1 MKICLIVEGCYPYVV
16 GGVSA
21 WVQILMQRMPE
32 HQFVIVSIGA
42 ESRQRGQFRYPIP
55 ANVTEVREY
64 FLDEP
69 MVPDAAPSA
78 ERPLTDAQRRALL
91 DLVRGTAPDWSQLFE
106 LFGGKNPL
114 PVQQFLMSEEFLS
127 LVQGLAEGPG
137 RNTPFKDLFWALRSM
152 LLPALELLRCPVPE
166 ADLYHTVATGYA
178 GLLGA
183 KFSYFAQ
190 KPYLVTEHGIYT
202 REREEEILKA
212 DWVPGYFKPT
222 WIGYFRAL
230 SQAAYRQAGTIVSL
244 FQGARELQI
253 GLGAEERK
261 CQVIP
266 NGIDVGRFAAMPPL
280 DPAPHPLHIGA
291 VLRIVPIKDVK
302 TMIYSFHRIKVARPD
317 ATLDLIG
324 PCDEDPDYYEECKA
338 LIHRLNCPD
347 IRFVG
352 RADVTDW
359 LPKLDLVL
367 LTSISEG
374 QPFVLLEAMA
384 ARRPVV
390 ATNVG
395 SCREIIEGAGDGLG
409 PAGRVVP
416 VMSPAAIADGIL
428 EISRSPA
435 QLRALAENGYRR
447 VVRFYQDKDFLA
459 AYRSLYREAV
469 QNTQQEVNCPWR
481 ASALN

>member
-21 WVQILMQRMPE
+21 WVQMLMQRMPE

-55 ANVTEVREY
+55 ANVTEIREY

-69 MVPDAAPSA
+69 MVPDAVPSV

-137 RNTPFKDLFWALRSM
+137 RNTPFKDLFWAAFHAAARAGTAALPGAGGRPLPYGGHRLRGAAGGQVQ
-152 LLPALELLRCPVPE
+152 LLCPETLPGHRARHLYPGTGGGDPQGRLGAGVFQTHLDRVFPGVEPGGLPAGGHHRV
-166 ADLYHTVATGYA
+166 V
-178 GLLGA
+178 
-183 KFSYFAQ
+183 
-190 KPYLVTEHGIYT
+190 
-202 REREEEILKA
+202 
-212 DWVPGYFKPT
+212 
-222 WIGYFRAL
+222 
-230 SQAAYRQAGTIVSL
+230 VS
-244 FQGARELQI
+244 RELQI

-261 CQVIP
+261 CRVIP

-338 LIHRLNCPD
+338 LIRRLDCPD

-352 RADVTDW
+352 RADVTHW

-395 SCREIIEGAGDGLG
+395 ACREIIEGAGDGLG

>member
-21 WVQILMQRMPE
+21 WVQMLLRQMPE
-32 HQFVIVSIGA
+32 HQFLLVSIGA
-42 ESRQRGQFRYPIP
+42 QRRQRGQFRYEIP
-55 ANVTEVREY
+55 ANVTELREY

-69 MVPDAAPSA
+69 LGREPGASG
-78 ERPLTDAQRRALL
+78 RPLSAADRQALL
-91 DLVRGTAPDWSQLFE
+91 DLVRGTAPDWPRLFE
-106 LFGGKNPL
+106 AFGGEQPR
-114 PVQQFLMSEEFLS
+114 PVEEFLMSEDFLA
-127 LVQGLAEGPG
+127 LARGLAETTG
-137 RNTPFKDLFWALRSM
+137 RNTPFKDLFWTLRSM

-166 ADLYHTVATGYA
+166 ADVYHAVATGYA

-183 KFSYFAQ
+183 KFSYFAH
-190 KPYLVTEHGIYT
+190 KPLLLTEHGIYT

-230 SQAAYRQAGTIVSL
+230 SQAAYRQARTIVSL

-253 GLGAEERK
+253 GLGADERK
-261 CQVIP
+261 CRVIP
-266 NGIDVGRFAAMPPL
+266 NGIDISRFASIPPL
-280 DPAPHPLHIGA
+280 DPAPHPLRLGA

-302 TMIYSFHRIKVARPD
+302 TMIYSFHRVKAARPD

-324 PCDEDPDYYEECKA
+324 PYDEDPAYYQECRD
-338 LIHRLNCPD
+338 LIRRLGCRD

-359 LPKLDLVL
+359 LPKLDLLL

-384 ARRPVV
+384 AHRPVV

-395 SCREIIEGAGDGLG
+395 ACREIIEGAEDGLG

-416 VMSPAAIADGIL
+416 VMSPAAIAQGIL
-428 EISRSPA
+428 EISRTPA
-435 QLRALAENGYRR
+435 TLRALAENGYRR
-447 VVRFYQDKDFLA
+447 VVRYYQDKDFLS
-459 AYRSLYREAV
+459 AYRALYREAV
-469 QNTQQEVNCPWR
+469 QPREVREPWQ

>member
-21 WVQILMQRMPE
+21 WVQMLIRQMPE

-42 ESRQRGQFRYPIP
+42 EHTQRGQFRYELPP
-55 ANVTEVREY
+55 NVTELREY

-69 MVPDAAPSA
+69 LESSEAAAPA
-78 ERPLTDAQRRALL
+78 RPLTAAQQQALL
-91 DLVRGTAPDWSQLFE
+91 DLVRGTSPDWPRLFD
-106 LFGGKNPL
+106 LFGGKNARTARD
-114 PVQQFLMSEEFLS
+114 FLMSEEFLAV
-127 LVQGLAEGPG
+127 VQRLAGDTG
-137 RNTPFKDLFWALRSM
+137 RNTPFKDLFWTLRSM
-152 LLPALELLRCPVPE
+152 LLPALELLHCPVPE
-166 ADLYHTVATGYA
+166 ADVYHTVATGYA

-190 KPYLVTEHGIYT
+190 KPYIVTEHGIYT

-253 GLGAEERK
+253 GLGAPESK
-261 CQVIP
+261 CRVIP
-266 NGIDVGRFAAMPPL
+266 NGIDIGRFAAVPPL
-280 DPAPHPLHIGA
+280 DPEPHPLHIGA

-302 TMIYSFHRIKVARPD
+302 TMIYSFYRVKARRPD

-324 PCDEDPDYYEECKA
+324 PYDEDPAYYEECRD
-338 LIHRLNCPD
+338 LIGRLGCRG

-352 RADVTDW
+352 RAEVTDW
-359 LPKLDLVL
+359 LPKLDLVI

-384 ARRPVV
+384 AHRPVV

-395 SCREIIEGAGDGLG
+395 ACREIIEGADDGIG

-416 VMSPAAIADGIL
+416 VMSPEAIADGIL
-428 EISRSPA
+428 AVSESPA
-435 QLRALAENGYRR
+435 QLRTLAENGYRR

-459 AYRSLYREAV
+459 AYRALYREAV
-469 QNTQQEVNCPWR
+469 QNTNREVSRPWQ

>member
-21 WVQILMQRMPE
+21 WVQMLLRQMPE
-32 HQFVIVSIGA
+32 HQFLLVSIGA
-42 ESRQRGQFRYPIP
+42 QRRQRGQFRYEIP
-55 ANVTEVREY
+55 ANVTELREY

-69 MVPDAAPSA
+69 LGREPGASG
-78 ERPLTDAQRRALL
+78 RPLSAAARQALL
-91 DLVRGTAPDWSQLFE
+91 DLVQGTAPDWPRLFE
-106 LFGGKNPL
+106 AFGGEQPR
-114 PVQQFLMSEEFLS
+114 PVEEFLMSEDFLA
-127 LVQGLAEGPG
+127 LARGLAETTG
-137 RNTPFKDLFWALRSM
+137 RNTPFKDLFWTLRSM

-166 ADLYHTVATGYA
+166 ADVYHAVATGYA

-183 KFSYFAQ
+183 KFSYFAH
-190 KPYLVTEHGIYT
+190 KPLLLTEHGIYT

-230 SQAAYRQAGTIVSL
+230 SQAAYRQARTIVSL

-253 GLGAEERK
+253 GLGADERK
-261 CQVIP
+261 CRVIP
-266 NGIDVGRFAAMPPL
+266 NGIDISRFAAIPPL
-280 DPAPHPLHIGA
+280 DPAPHPLHLGA

-302 TMIYSFHRIKVARPD
+302 TMIYSFHRVKAARPD

-324 PCDEDPDYYEECKA
+324 PYDEDPAYYQECRD
-338 LIHRLNCPD
+338 LIRRLGCRD

-359 LPKLDLVL
+359 LPKLDLLL

-395 SCREIIEGAGDGLG
+395 ACREIIEGAEDGLG
-409 PAGRVVP
+409 PAGC
-416 VMSPAAIADGIL
+416 G
-428 EISRSPA
+428 
-435 QLRALAENGYRR
+435 
-447 VVRFYQDKDFLA
+447 
-459 AYRSLYREAV
+459 
-469 QNTQQEVNCPWR
+469 
-481 ASALN
+481 

>member
-21 WVQILMQRMPE
+21 WVQMLLRQMPE
-32 HQFVIVSIGA
+32 HQFLLVSIGA
-42 ESRQRGQFRYPIP
+42 QRRQRGQFRYEIP
-55 ANVTEVREY
+55 ANVTELREY

-69 MVPDAAPSA
+69 LGREPGASGHPLSAAA
-78 ERPLTDAQRRALL
+78 RQALL
-91 DLVRGTAPDWSQLFE
+91 DLVRGTAPDWPRLFE
-106 LFGGKNPL
+106 AFGGEQPR
-114 PVQQFLMSEEFLS
+114 PVEEFLMSEDFLA
-127 LVQGLAEGPG
+127 LARGLAETTG
-137 RNTPFKDLFWALRSM
+137 RNTPFKDLFWTLRSM

-166 ADLYHTVATGYA
+166 ADVYHAVATGYA

-183 KFSYFAQ
+183 KFSYFAH
-190 KPYLVTEHGIYT
+190 KPLLLTEHGIYT

-230 SQAAYRQAGTIVSL
+230 SQAAYRQARTIVSL

-253 GLGAEERK
+253 GLGADERK
-261 CQVIP
+261 CRVIP
-266 NGIDVGRFAAMPPL
+266 NGIDISRFAAIPPL
-280 DPAPHPLHIGA
+280 DPAPHPLHLGA

-302 TMIYSFHRIKVARPD
+302 TMIYSFHRVKAVRPD
-317 ATLDLIG
+317 ATLNLIG
-324 PCDEDPDYYEECKA
+324 PYDEDPAYYQECRD
-338 LIHRLNCPD
+338 LIRRLGCRD

-359 LPKLDLVL
+359 LPKLDLLL

-384 ARRPVV
+384 AHRPVV

-395 SCREIIEGAGDGLG
+395 ACREIIEGAEDGLG

-416 VMSPAAIADGIL
+416 VMSPAAIAQGIL
-428 EISRSPA
+428 EISRTPA
-435 QLRALAENGYRR
+435 TLHALAENGYRR
-447 VVRFYQDKDFLA
+447 VVRYYQDKDFLS
-459 AYRSLYREAV
+459 AYRALYREAV
-469 QNTQQEVNCPWR
+469 QPREVREPWQ

>member
-21 WVQILMQRMPE
+21 WVQMLIRQMPE
-32 HQFVIVSIGA
+32 HQFALVSIGA
-42 ESRQRGQFRYPIP
+42 QSNQRGQFRYEIP
-55 ANVTEVREY
+55 SNVTELREY

-69 MVPDAAPSA
+69 IGSTDFSSPAQ
-78 ERPLTDAQRRALL
+78 PLTQAQRQALL
-91 DLVRGTAPDWSQLFE
+91 DLVQGTAPDWVPLFE
-106 LFGGKNPL
+106 LFGGDHPR
-114 PVQQFLMSEEFLS
+114 PVQDFLMSADFLA
-127 LVQGLAEGPG
+127 LVQSLAESSG
-137 RNTPFKDLFWALRSM
+137 RNVPFKDLFWTLRSM

-166 ADLYHTVATGYA
+166 ADVYHTVATGYA

-183 KFSYFAQ
+183 KFSYFAR
-190 KPYLVTEHGIYT
+190 KPFLVTEHGIYT

-230 SQAAYRQAGTIVSL
+230 SQAAYRQASTIVSL
-244 FQGARELQI
+244 FRGARELQI
-253 GLGAEERK
+253 SLGADEQK
-261 CQVIP
+261 CRVIP
-266 NGIDVGRFAAMPPL
+266 NGIDISRFAAIPPL

-302 TMIYSFHRIKVARPD
+302 TMIYSFHRIKSARPD

-324 PCDEDPDYYEECKA
+324 PYDEDPDYYRECQD
-338 LIHRLNCPD
+338 LIRRLDCKD

-352 RADVTDW
+352 RADVTRW
-359 LPKLDLVL
+359 LPKLDLVI

-384 ARRPVV
+384 AHRPVV

-395 SCREIIEGAGDGLG
+395 SCREIIEGADDGLG

-416 VMSPAAIADGIL
+416 VMSPAAIAEGIL
-428 EISRSPA
+428 AISRSPE

-459 AYRSLYREAV
+459 AYRALYQEAV
-469 QNTQQEVNCPWR
+469 RKPDREVARSWQ
-481 ASALN
+481 ASALG

>member
-1 MKICLIVEGCYPYVV
+1 M
-16 GGVSA
+16 SA
-21 WVQILMQRMPE
+21 D
-32 HQFVIVSIGA
+32 
-42 ESRQRGQFRYPIP
+42 
-55 ANVTEVREY
+55 
-64 FLDEP
+64 FL
-69 MVPDAAPSA
+69 
-78 ERPLTDAQRRALL
+78 
-91 DLVRGTAPDWSQLFE
+91 F
-106 LFGGKNPL
+106 
-114 PVQQFLMSEEFLS
+114 
-127 LVQGLAEGPG
+127 LVQSLAETTG
-137 RNTPFKDLFWALRSM
+137 RNVPFKDLFWTLRSM

-166 ADLYHTVATGYA
+166 ADVYHTVATGYA

-183 KFSYFAQ
+183 KFSYFAR
-190 KPYLVTEHGIYT
+190 KPLLVTEHGIYT

-230 SQAAYRQAGTIVSL
+230 SQAAYRQASVIVSL

-253 GLGAEERK
+253 GLGADEGK

-266 NGIDVGRFAAMPPL
+266 NGIDIGRFASVPPP

-302 TMIYSFHRIKVARPD
+302 TMIYSFQRVKAAQPD

-324 PCDEDPDYYEECKA
+324 PYDEDPDYYRECRE
-338 LIHRLNCPD
+338 LIRRLDCRD

-352 RADVTDW
+352 RADVTRW
-359 LPKLDLVL
+359 LPRLDLVI

-384 ARRPVV
+384 AHRPVV

-395 SCREIIEGAGDGLG
+395 ACREIIEGADDGLG

-416 VMSPAAIADGIL
+416 VMSPAAIAEGIL
-428 EISRSPA
+428 SISRSPA

-447 VVRFYQDKDFLA
+447 VVRFYRDKDFRA
-459 AYRSLYREAV
+459 ADRALYREAAGNPHREV
-469 QNTQQEVNCPWR
+469 TQPWQ
-481 ASALN
+481 ASALG

>member
-21 WVQILMQRMPE
+21 WVQMLIRQMPE

-42 ESRQRGQFRYPIP
+42 EHTQRGQFRYELPP
-55 ANVTEVREY
+55 NVTELREY
-64 FLDEP
+64 FFDEP
-69 MVPDAAPSA
+69 LESPSAAAPA
-78 ERPLTDAQRRALL
+78 RPLTAAQQQALL
-91 DLVRGTAPDWSQLFE
+91 DLVRGTSPDWPRLFE
-106 LFGGKNPL
+106 LFGGKNARTARD
-114 PVQQFLMSEEFLS
+114 FLMSEEFLAI
-127 LVQGLAEGPG
+127 VQRLAEDTG
-137 RNTPFKDLFWALRSM
+137 RNTPFKDLFWTLRSM
-152 LLPALELLRCPVPE
+152 LLPALELLHCPVPQ
-166 ADLYHTVATGYA
+166 ADVYHTVATGYA

-190 KPYLVTEHGIYT
+190 KPYIVTEHGIYT

-230 SQAAYRQAGTIVSL
+230 SQAAYRQAATIVSL

-253 GLGAEERK
+253 GLGAPEAK
-261 CQVIP
+261 CRVIP
-266 NGIDVGRFAAMPPL
+266 NGIDIRRFAAVPPL
-280 DPAPHPLHIGA
+280 DPEPHPLHLGA

-302 TMIYSFHRIKVARPD
+302 TMIYSFYRVRARCPD

-324 PCDEDPDYYEECKA
+324 PYDEDPAYYEECRD
-338 LIHRLNCPD
+338 LIGRLGCRG

-352 RADVTDW
+352 RAEVTDW
-359 LPKLDLVL
+359 LPRLDLVL

-384 ARRPVV
+384 AHRPVV

-395 SCREIIEGAGDGLG
+395 ACREIIEGADDGIG

-416 VMSPAAIADGIL
+416 VMSPEAIAEGIL
-428 EISRSPA
+428 AINQKPA
-435 QLRALAENGYRR
+435 QLLALAENGYRR

-459 AYRSLYREAV
+459 AYRALYREAV
-469 QNTQQEVNCPWR
+469 QNTNREVSRPWQ
-481 ASALN
+481 ASALH

>member
-21 WVQILMQRMPE
+21 WVQMLLRRMPE

-42 ESRQRGQFRYPIP
+42 EHKQKGQFRYEIP
-55 ANVTEVREY
+55 ANVTELREY
-64 FLDEP
+64 FLDEAIES
-69 MVPDAAPSA
+69 DAEPRPG
-78 ERPLTDAQRRALL
+78 RPLTTAQRQALL
-91 DLVRGTAPDWSQLFE
+91 DLVKGTEPDWAQLFE
-106 LFGGKNPL
+106 LFGGKHPR
-114 PVQQFLMSEEFLS
+114 PVGEFLMSADFLS
-127 LVQGLAEGPG
+127 LVQALAESTG
-137 RNTPFKDLFWALRSM
+137 RNTPFKDLFWTLRSM
-152 LLPALELLRCPVPE
+152 LLPVLELLRCPVPE
-166 ADLYHTVATGYA
+166 ADVYHTVATGYA

-222 WIGYFRAL
+222 WIGYFRTL

-253 GLGAEERK
+253 GLGADPGK
-261 CQVIP
+261 CRVIP
-266 NGIDVGRFAAMPPL
+266 NGIDIGRFAAVPPL
-280 DPAPHPLHIGA
+280 DPKPHPLHLGA

-302 TMIYSFHRIKVARPD
+302 TMIYSFHRIKAVRPD

-324 PCDEDPDYYEECKA
+324 PCDEDPAYFEECKD
-338 LIHRLNCPD
+338 LIRRLDCPD

-374 QPFVLLEAMA
+374 QSFVLLEAMA

-395 SCREIIEGAGDGLG
+395 ACREIIEGAEDGLG

-416 VMSPAAIADGIL
+416 VMSPAAIAEGIL

-435 QLRALAENGYRR
+435 TLRALAENGYRR
-447 VVRFYQDKDFLA
+447 VVRLYQDKDFLA
-459 AYRSLYREAV
+459 AYRALYRQAV
-469 QNTQQEVNCPWR
+469 QNRNREVDRPWQ

>member
-21 WVQILMQRMPE
+21 WVQMLIRQMPE

-42 ESRQRGQFRYPIP
+42 EHTQRGQFRYELPP
-55 ANVTEVREY
+55 NVTELREY

-69 MVPDAAPSA
+69 LESPAQQVPP
-78 ERPLTDAQRRALL
+78 RPLTAAQRQALV
-91 DLVRGTAPDWSQLFE
+91 DLVRGASPDWPRLFE
-106 LFGGKNPL
+106 LFGAPSARTARE
-114 PVQQFLMSEEFLS
+114 FLMSEDFLA
-127 LVQGLAEGPG
+127 LAETLARDTA
-137 RNTPFKDLFWALRSM
+137 RNTPFKDLFWTLRSM

-166 ADLYHTVATGYA
+166 ADVYHTVATGYA

-190 KPYLVTEHGIYT
+190 KPYIVTEHGIYT

-244 FQGARELQI
+244 FQGARELQL
-253 GLGAEERK
+253 GLGAPEEK
-261 CQVIP
+261 CRVIP
-266 NGIDVGRFAAMPPL
+266 NGIDIGRFAAVPPL
-280 DPAPHPLHIGA
+280 DPAPHPLHLGA

-302 TMIYSFHRIKVARPD
+302 TMIYSFYRVKARRPD

-324 PCDEDPDYYEECKA
+324 PYDEDPAYYEECRD
-338 LIHRLNCPD
+338 LIGRLGCRG

-352 RADVTDW
+352 RAEVTDW

-384 ARRPVV
+384 AHRPVV

-395 SCREIIEGAGDGLG
+395 ACREIIEGAHDGLG

-416 VMSPAAIADGIL
+416 VMSPEAIADGIL
-428 EISRSPA
+428 AISESPA

-459 AYRSLYREAV
+459 AYRALYRQTV
-469 QNTQQEVNCPWR
+469 QNTNREVSRPWQ
-481 ASALN
+481 ASALH

>member
-21 WVQILMQRMPE
+21 WVQMLLRRMPE

-42 ESRQRGQFRYPIP
+42 EHKQKGQFRYEIP
-55 ANVTEVREY
+55 ANVTELREY

-69 MVPDAAPSA
+69 IQSDAEPRPG
-78 ERPLTDAQRRALL
+78 RPLTTAQRQALL
-91 DLVRGTAPDWSQLFE
+91 DLVKGTGPDWAQLFE
-106 LFGGKNPL
+106 LFGGKHPR
-114 PVQQFLMSEEFLS
+114 PVGEFLMSADFLS
-127 LVQGLAEGPG
+127 LVQGLAESTG
-137 RNTPFKDLFWALRSM
+137 RNTPFKDLFWTLRSM

-166 ADLYHTVATGYA
+166 ADVYHTVATGYA

-222 WIGYFRAL
+222 WIAYFRAL

-244 FQGARELQI
+244 FQGGRELQI
-253 GLGAEERK
+253 GLGADPGK
-261 CQVIP
+261 CRVIP
-266 NGIDVGRFAAMPPL
+266 NGIDIGRFAAVPPL
-280 DPAPHPLHIGA
+280 DTKPHPLHLGA

-302 TMIYSFHRIKVARPD
+302 TMIYSFHRIKAVRPD

-324 PCDEDPDYYEECKA
+324 PCDEDPAYFEECKD
-338 LIHRLNCPD
+338 LIRRLDCPD

-384 ARRPVV
+384 AHRPVV

-395 SCREIIEGAGDGLG
+395 ACREIIEGAEDGLG

-416 VMSPAAIADGIL
+416 VMSPAAIAEGIL

-435 QLRALAENGYRR
+435 TLRALAENGYRR
-447 VVRFYQDKDFLA
+447 VVRLYQDKDFLS
-459 AYRSLYREAV
+459 AYRALYREAV
-469 QNTQQEVNCPWR
+469 QNRNREVNRPWQ

>member
-21 WVQILMQRMPE
+21 WVQMLIRQMPE
-32 HQFVIVSIGA
+32 HQFIIVSIGA
-42 ESRQRGQFRYPIP
+42 EHTQRGQFRYELPP
-55 ANVTEVREY
+55 NVTELREY

-69 MVPDAAPSA
+69 LESDEADSPA
-78 ERPLTDAQRRALL
+78 RPLTAAQQQALL
-91 DLVRGTAPDWSQLFE
+91 DLVRGTSPDWPRLFE
-106 LFGGKNPL
+106 LFGGKNARTARD
-114 PVQQFLMSEEFLS
+114 FLMSEEFLAI
-127 LVQGLAEGPG
+127 VQRLAEDTG
-137 RNTPFKDLFWALRSM
+137 RNTPFKDLFWTLRSM
-152 LLPALELLRCPVPE
+152 LLPVLELLRCPVPE
-166 ADLYHTVATGYA
+166 ADVYHTVATGYA

-253 GLGAEERK
+253 GLGAPEAK
-261 CQVIP
+261 CRVIP
-266 NGIDVGRFAAMPPL
+266 NGIDICRFAAVPPL
-280 DPAPHPLHIGA
+280 DPEPHPLHLGA

-302 TMIYSFHRIKVARPD
+302 TMIYTFHRIKAVRPD

-324 PCDEDPDYYEECKA
+324 PCDEDPVYFEECKD
-338 LIHRLNCPD
+338 LIRRLDCPD

-395 SCREIIEGAGDGLG
+395 ACREIIEGAEDGLG

-416 VMSPAAIADGIL
+416 VMSPAAIAEGIL

-435 QLRALAENGYRR
+435 TLRALAENGYRR
-447 VVRFYQDKDFLA
+447 VVRLYQDKDFLA
-459 AYRSLYREAV
+459 AYRALYRQAV
-469 QNTQQEVNCPWR
+469 QNRNREVDRPWQ

>member
-1 MKICLIVEGCYPYVV
+1 MRICLIVEGCYPYVV

-21 WVQILMQRMPE
+21 WVQMLIRQMPE
-32 HQFVIVSIGA
+32 HRFTLVSIGA
-42 ESRQRGQFRYPIP
+42 QSSQRGQFRYEIP
-55 ANVTEVREY
+55 PNVTELREY

-69 MVPDAAPSA
+69 MGPARTFSAAQPVT
-78 ERPLTDAQRRALL
+78 EAQRQALL
-91 DLVRGTAPDWSQLFE
+91 DLVRGTAPDWPRLFE
-106 LFGGKNPL
+106 LFGGDHPR
-114 PVQQFLMSEEFLS
+114 PVQEFLMSADFLA
-127 LVQGLAEGPG
+127 LVRSLAETTG
-137 RNTPFKDLFWALRSM
+137 RNVPFKDLFWTLRSM

-183 KFSYFAQ
+183 KFSYFTR
-190 KPYLVTEHGIYT
+190 KPFLVTEHGIYT

-244 FQGARELQI
+244 FRGARALQI
-253 GLGAEERK
+253 GLGADERK
-261 CQVIP
+261 CRVIP
-266 NGIDVGRFAAMPPL
+266 NGIDIDRFASIPPL

-302 TMIYSFHRIKVARPD
+302 TMIYSFHRIKSARPD

-324 PCDEDPDYYEECKA
+324 PYDEDPDYYEECKD
-338 LIHRLNCPD
+338 LIRRLDCKD

-352 RADVTDW
+352 RADVTQW
-359 LPKLDLVL
+359 LPRLDLVV

-384 ARRPVV
+384 AHRPVV

-395 SCREIIEGAGDGLG
+395 ACREIIEGADDGLG

-416 VMSPAAIADGIL
+416 VMSPAAIAEGIL
-428 EISRSPA
+428 SVSRSPA

-447 VVRFYQDKDFLA
+447 VVRFYRDKDFLA
-459 AYRSLYREAV
+459 AYRALYREAV
-469 QNTQQEVNCPWR
+469 RNPEGEVTQPWQ
-481 ASALN
+481 ASALG

>member
-21 WVQILMQRMPE
+21 WVQMLLRQMPE
-32 HQFVIVSIGA
+32 HQFLLVSIGA
-42 ESRQRGQFRYPIP
+42 QRRQRGQFRYEIP
-55 ANVTEVREY
+55 ANVTELREY

-69 MVPDAAPSA
+69 LGRETGNSG
-78 ERPLTDAQRRALL
+78 RPLSAADRQALL
-91 DLVRGTAPDWSQLFE
+91 DLVRGTAPDWPRLFE
-106 LFGGKNPL
+106 AFGGEHPR
-114 PVQQFLMSEEFLS
+114 PVEEFLMSEDFLA
-127 LVQGLAEGPG
+127 LARGLAETTG
-137 RNTPFKDLFWALRSM
+137 RNTPFKDLFWTLRSM

-166 ADLYHTVATGYA
+166 ADVYHAVATGYA

-183 KFSYFAQ
+183 KFSYFAH
-190 KPYLVTEHGIYT
+190 KPLLLTEHGIYT

-230 SQAAYRQAGTIVSL
+230 SQAAYRQARTIVSL

-253 GLGAEERK
+253 GLGADERK
-261 CQVIP
+261 CRVIP
-266 NGIDVGRFAAMPPL
+266 NGIDISRFAAIPPL
-280 DPAPHPLHIGA
+280 DPAPHPLRLGA

-302 TMIYSFHRIKVARPD
+302 TMIYSFHRVKAARPD

-324 PCDEDPDYYEECKA
+324 PYDEDPAYYQECRD
-338 LIHRLNCPD
+338 LIRRLGCRD

-359 LPKLDLVL
+359 LPKLDLLL

-384 ARRPVV
+384 AHRPVV

-395 SCREIIEGAGDGLG
+395 ACREIIEGAEDGLG

-416 VMSPAAIADGIL
+416 VMSPAAIAQGIL
-428 EISRSPA
+428 EISRTPA
-435 QLRALAENGYRR
+435 TLRALAENGYRR
-447 VVRFYQDKDFLA
+447 VVRYYQDKDFLS
-459 AYRSLYREAV
+459 AYRALYRETV
-469 QNTQQEVNCPWR
+469 QSREVREPWQ

>member
-21 WVQILMQRMPE
+21 WVQMLIRQMPE
-32 HQFVIVSIGA
+32 HQFLLVSIGA
-42 ESRQRGQFRYPIP
+42 QAKQRGQFRYELPP
-55 ANVTEVREY
+55 NVTELREY

-69 MVPDAAPSA
+69 IGPTGPAGPT
-78 ERPLTDAQRRALL
+78 RPLSEAQRQALL
-91 DLVRGTAPDWSQLFE
+91 DLVQGTAPDWPPLFE
-106 LFGGKNPL
+106 LFGGDRPR
-114 PVQQFLMSEEFLS
+114 PVQDFLMSSDFLT
-127 LVQGLAEGPG
+127 LVQDLAGRTG
-137 RNTPFKDLFWALRSM
+137 RNVPFKDLFWTLRSM

-166 ADLYHTVATGYA
+166 ADIYHTVATGYA

-183 KFSYFAQ
+183 KFSYFTR
-190 KPYLVTEHGIYT
+190 KPFLVTEHGIYT

-230 SQAAYRQAGTIVSL
+230 SQAAYRQAQTIVSL
-244 FQGARELQI
+244 FRGARELQV
-253 GLGAEERK
+253 GLGADARK
-261 CQVIP
+261 CRVIP
-266 NGIDVGRFAAMPPL
+266 NGIDIRRFASIPPL
-280 DPAPHPLHIGA
+280 DPETHPLHIGA

-302 TMIYSFHRIKVARPD
+302 TMIYSFHQIKSVRPD

-324 PCDEDPDYYEECKA
+324 PYDEDPDYYQECRE
-338 LIHRLNCPD
+338 LIQRLGCKD
-347 IRFVG
+347 IQFVG
-352 RADVTDW
+352 RSDVTQW
-359 LPKLDLVL
+359 LPKLDLVI

-384 ARRPVV
+384 AHRPVV

-395 SCREIIEGAGDGLG
+395 ACREIIEGADDGLG
-409 PAGRVVP
+409 PAGCVVP
-416 VMSPAAIADGIL
+416 VMSPTAIADGIL
-428 EISRSPA
+428 SISGSPT

-459 AYRSLYREAV
+459 AYRTLYRDAV
-469 QNTQQEVNCPWR
+469 RKPNREVTQPWQ
-481 ASALN
+481 ASALG

>member
-21 WVQILMQRMPE
+21 WVQMLIRQMPE
-32 HQFVIVSIGA
+32 HQFVLVSIGA
-42 ESRQRGQFRYPIP
+42 QSKQRGQFRYEIP
-55 ANVTEVREY
+55 SNVTELREY
-64 FLDEP
+64 FLDEAIEP
-69 MVPDAAPSA
+69 PGSA
-78 ERPLTDAQRRALL
+78 GPVRPLTEAQRQALL
-91 DLVRGTAPDWSQLFE
+91 DLVRGTAPDWPPLFE
-106 LFGGKNPL
+106 LFGGSHPR
-114 PVQQFLMSEEFLS
+114 PVQDFLMSADFLD
-127 LVQGLAEGPG
+127 LVQGLAETTG
-137 RNTPFKDLFWALRSM
+137 RNVPFKDLFWTLRSM

-166 ADLYHTVATGYA
+166 ADVYHTVATGYA

-183 KFSYFAQ
+183 KFSYFTR
-190 KPYLVTEHGIYT
+190 KPFLVTEHGIYT

-230 SQAAYRQAGTIVSL
+230 SQAAYRQAATIVSL
-244 FQGARELQI
+244 FRGARELQI
-253 GLGAEERK
+253 GLGADEGK
-261 CQVIP
+261 CRVIP
-266 NGIDVGRFAAMPPL
+266 NGIDIDRFAAVPPL

-302 TMIYSFHRIKVARPD
+302 TMIYSFHRIKSVRPD

-324 PCDEDPDYYEECKA
+324 PYDEDPDYYEECKE
-338 LIHRLNCPD
+338 LIRRLDCRD

-352 RADVTDW
+352 RADVTRW
-359 LPKLDLVL
+359 LPGLDLVI

-384 ARRPVV
+384 AHRPVV

-395 SCREIIEGAGDGLG
+395 ACREIIEGADDGLG

-416 VMSPAAIADGIL
+416 VMSPAAIAEGIL
-428 EISRSPA
+428 SISRSPA

-447 VVRFYQDKDFLA
+447 VVRFYRDKDFLA
-459 AYRSLYREAV
+459 AYRALYREAAGNPHREV
-469 QNTQQEVNCPWR
+469 TQPWQ
-481 ASALN
+481 ASALG

>member
-21 WVQILMQRMPE
+21 WVQMLLRQMPE
-32 HQFVIVSIGA
+32 HQFLLVSIGA
-42 ESRQRGQFRYPIP
+42 QRRQRGQFRYEIP
-55 ANVTEVREY
+55 ANVTELREY

-69 MVPDAAPSA
+69 LGREPGASG
-78 ERPLTDAQRRALL
+78 RPLSAADRQALL
-91 DLVRGTAPDWSQLFE
+91 DLVRGTAPDWPRLFE
-106 LFGGKNPL
+106 AFGGEQPR
-114 PVQQFLMSEEFLS
+114 PVEEFLMSEDFLA
-127 LVQGLAEGPG
+127 LARGLAETTGC
-137 RNTPFKDLFWALRSM
+137 NTPFKDLFWTLRSM

-166 ADLYHTVATGYA
+166 ADVYHAVATGYA

-183 KFSYFAQ
+183 KFSYFAH
-190 KPYLVTEHGIYT
+190 KPLLLTEHGIYT

-230 SQAAYRQAGTIVSL
+230 SQAAYRQARTIVSL

-253 GLGAEERK
+253 GLGADERK
-261 CQVIP
+261 CRVIP
-266 NGIDVGRFAAMPPL
+266 NGIDISRFAAIPPL
-280 DPAPHPLHIGA
+280 DPAPHPLHLGA

-302 TMIYSFHRIKVARPD
+302 TMIYSFHRVKAARPD

-324 PCDEDPDYYEECKA
+324 PYDEDPAYYEECRD
-338 LIHRLNCPD
+338 LIRRLGCRD

-359 LPKLDLVL
+359 LPKLDILL

-395 SCREIIEGAGDGLG
+395 ACREIIEGAEDGLG

-416 VMSPAAIADGIL
+416 VMSPAAIAQGIL
-428 EISRSPA
+428 EISRTPA
-435 QLRALAENGYRR
+435 TLRALAENGYRR
-447 VVRFYQDKDFLA
+447 VVRYYQDKDFLS
-459 AYRSLYREAV
+459 AYRALYREAV
-469 QNTQQEVNCPWR
+469 QPREVREPWQ

>member
-21 WVQILMQRMPE
+21 WVQMLLRQMPE
-32 HQFVIVSIGA
+32 HQFLLVSIGA
-42 ESRQRGQFRYPIP
+42 QRRQRGQFRYEIP
-55 ANVTEVREY
+55 ANVTELREY

-69 MVPDAAPSA
+69 LGREPGASG
-78 ERPLTDAQRRALL
+78 RPLSAAARQALL
-91 DLVRGTAPDWSQLFE
+91 NLVRGTAPDWPRLFE
-106 LFGGKNPL
+106 AFGGEQPR
-114 PVQQFLMSEEFLS
+114 PVEEFLMSEDFLA
-127 LVQGLAEGPG
+127 LARGLAETTG
-137 RNTPFKDLFWALRSM
+137 RNTPFKDLFWTLRSM

-166 ADLYHTVATGYA
+166 ADVYHAVATGYA

-183 KFSYFAQ
+183 KFSYFAH
-190 KPYLVTEHGIYT
+190 KPLLLTEHGIYT

-230 SQAAYRQAGTIVSL
+230 SQAAYRQARTIVSL

-253 GLGAEERK
+253 GLGADERK
-261 CQVIP
+261 CRVIP
-266 NGIDVGRFAAMPPL
+266 NGIDISRFAAIPPL
-280 DPAPHPLHIGA
+280 DPAPHPLHLGA

-302 TMIYSFHRIKVARPD
+302 TMIYSFHRVKAARPD

-324 PCDEDPDYYEECKA
+324 PYDEDPAYYQECRD
-338 LIHRLNCPD
+338 LIRRLGCRD

-359 LPKLDLVL
+359 LPKLDLLL

-384 ARRPVV
+384 AHRPVV

-395 SCREIIEGAGDGLG
+395 ACREIIEGAEDGLG

-416 VMSPAAIADGIL
+416 VMSPAAIAQGIL
-428 EISRSPA
+428 EISRTPA
-435 QLRALAENGYRR
+435 TLRALAENGYRR
-447 VVRFYQDKDFLA
+447 VVRYYQDKDFLS
-459 AYRSLYREAV
+459 AYRALYREAV
-469 QNTQQEVNCPWR
+469 QPREVREPWQ

>member
-21 WVQILMQRMPE
+21 WVQMLLRQMPE
-32 HQFVIVSIGA
+32 HQFTIVSIGA
-42 ESRQRGQFRYPIP
+42 EGKQRGQFRYTVP
-55 ANVTEVREY
+55 ANVTELREY

-69 MVPDAAPSA
+69 IAPDAAPVPA
-78 ERPLTDAQRRALL
+78 RPLTTGGRQALL
-91 DLVRGTAPDWSQLFE
+91 DLVQGTPPDWAPLFE
-106 LFGGKNPL
+106 LFGGKQPY
-114 PVQQFLMSEEFLS
+114 PVQAFLQSADFLS
-127 LVQGLAEGPG
+127 LVQRLAEGAG
-137 RNTPFKDLFWALRSM
+137 RNTPFKDLFWTLRSM

-166 ADLYHTVATGYA
+166 ADVYHAVATGYA

-183 KFSYFAQ
+183 KFSYFTQ
-190 KPYLVTEHGIYT
+190 KPYLLTEHGIYT

-212 DWVPGYFKPT
+212 DWVPSYFKPT

-230 SQAAYRQAGTIVSL
+230 SQAAYRQAGTILSL

-253 GLGAEERK
+253 GLGADEQK
-261 CQVIP
+261 CRVIP
-266 NGIDVGRFAAMPPL
+266 NGIDIRRFAAIPPL
-280 DPAPHPLHIGA
+280 DPSPHPLRIGA

-302 TMIYSFHRIKVARPD
+302 TMIYSFHRIKAARPD

-324 PCDEDPDYYEECKA
+324 PYDEDPGYYQECQE
-338 LIHRLNCPD
+338 LIRRLGCRD

-352 RADVTDW
+352 RADVTQW
-359 LPKLDLVL
+359 LPKLDLVI

-384 ARRPVV
+384 AHRPVV

-395 SCREIIEGAGDGLG
+395 ACREIIEGAGDGLG

-416 VMSPAAIADGIL
+416 VMSPAAIADNIL
-428 EISRSPA
+428 AISRSPA

-447 VVRFYQDKDFLA
+447 VLRFYQDKDFLA

-469 QNTQQEVNCPWR
+469 QTQNQEVTQPWQ

>member
-21 WVQILMQRMPE
+21 WVQMLIRQMPE
-32 HQFVIVSIGA
+32 HQFIIVSIGA
-42 ESRQRGQFRYPIP
+42 EHTQRGQFRYELPP
-55 ANVTEVREY
+55 NVTELREY

-69 MVPDAAPSA
+69 LESNEAAA
-78 ERPLTDAQRRALL
+78 LARPLTAAQQQALL
-91 DLVRGTAPDWSQLFE
+91 DLVRGTSPDWPRLFE
-106 LFGGKNPL
+106 LFGGKNARTARD
-114 PVQQFLMSEEFLS
+114 FLMSEEFLAI
-127 LVQGLAEGPG
+127 VQRLAEDTG
-137 RNTPFKDLFWALRSM
+137 RNTPFKDLFWTLRSM
-152 LLPALELLRCPVPE
+152 LLPALELLHCPVPQ
-166 ADLYHTVATGYA
+166 ADVYHTVATGYA

-190 KPYLVTEHGIYT
+190 KPYIVTEHGIYT

-230 SQAAYRQAGTIVSL
+230 SQAAYRQAATIVSL

-253 GLGAEERK
+253 GLGAPEVK
-261 CQVIP
+261 CRVIP
-266 NGIDVGRFAAMPPL
+266 NGIDIRRFAAVPPL
-280 DPAPHPLHIGA
+280 DPEPHPLHLGA

-302 TMIYSFHRIKVARPD
+302 TMIYSFYRVKARCPD

-324 PCDEDPDYYEECKA
+324 PYDEAPAYYEECRD
-338 LIHRLNCPD
+338 LIGRLGCRG

-352 RADVTDW
+352 RAEVTDW
-359 LPKLDLVL
+359 LPRLDLVL

-384 ARRPVV
+384 AHRPVV

-395 SCREIIEGAGDGLG
+395 ACREIIEGADDGIG

-416 VMSPAAIADGIL
+416 VMSPEAIAEGIL
-428 EISRSPA
+428 AISVNPA

-459 AYRSLYREAV
+459 AYRALYREAV
-469 QNTQQEVNCPWR
+469 QNTNREVSRPWQ
-481 ASALN
+481 ASALH

>member
-21 WVQILMQRMPE
+21 WVQMLIRQMPE
-32 HQFVIVSIGA
+32 HQFVLVSIGA
-42 ESRQRGQFRYPIP
+42 QSRQRGQFRYEIP
-55 ANVTEVREY
+55 ANVTELREY

-69 MVPDAAPSA
+69 IGAAPSPQEA
-78 ERPLTDAQRRALL
+78 GPLPPDQRQALL
-91 DLVRGTAPDWSQLFE
+91 ALVQGTAPDWSRLFE
-106 LFGGKNPL
+106 LFGGEEPR
-114 PVQQFLMSEEFLS
+114 PVQEFLMSADFLF
-127 LVQGLAEGPG
+127 LVQSLAETTG
-137 RNTPFKDLFWALRSM
+137 RNVPFKDLFWTLRSM

-166 ADLYHTVATGYA
+166 ADVYHTVATGYA

-183 KFSYFAQ
+183 KFSYFAR
-190 KPYLVTEHGIYT
+190 KPLLVTEHGIYT

-230 SQAAYRQAGTIVSL
+230 SQAAYRQASVIVSL

-253 GLGAEERK
+253 GLGADEGK
-261 CQVIP
+261 CRVIP
-266 NGIDVGRFAAMPPL
+266 NGIDIRRFASIPPV
-280 DPAPHPLHIGA
+280 DPAPHPLHLGA

-302 TMIYSFHRIKVARPD
+302 TMIYSFQRVKAAQPD

-324 PCDEDPDYYEECKA
+324 PYDEDPDYYRECRE
-338 LIHRLNCPD
+338 LIRRLDCRD

-352 RADVTDW
+352 RADVTRW
-359 LPKLDLVL
+359 LPRLDLVI

-384 ARRPVV
+384 AHRPVV

-395 SCREIIEGAGDGLG
+395 ACREIIEGAQDGLG
-409 PAGRVVP
+409 PAGRVMP
-416 VMSPAAIADGIL
+416 VMSPAAIAQGIL
-428 EISRSPA
+428 AVSRSPA
-435 QLRALAENGYRR
+435 QLRTLAENGYRR

-459 AYRSLYREAV
+459 AYRALYREAV
-469 QNTQQEVNCPWR
+469 RNPDGEVAQTWP
-481 ASALN
+481 ASALG